1 MPRRLLVVGVTW
13 LTAFGLFAAVIV
25 WSARPRPT
33 PTPPAVTD
41 LVRALNRMETP
52 NPSAKHE
59 PWTVIKAMSA
69 RHEMVI
75 EVEADQPGTARQIA
89 EQLLEPLRGKYEE
102 VLIYVRP
109 IGSPANTIVRR
120 IQWTPDAGLIETTY

>member
-1 MPRRLLVVGVTW
+1 MARLLVAGVAW
-13 LTAFGLFAAVIV
+13 LAAFGLFAAVVV

-41 LVRALNRMETP
+41 LVRALNKLETP
-52 NPSAKHE
+52 DPRAKRE

-69 RHEMVI
+69 RRAMVI
-75 EVEADQPGTARQIA
+75 EVEADKPEDAQQIA
-89 EQLLEPLRGKYEE
+89 MVLVEPLRVKYEE

-109 IGSPANTIVRR
+109 IGSPANAVTRR
-120 IQWTPDAGLIETTY
+120 ISWTPNGGFVETSY